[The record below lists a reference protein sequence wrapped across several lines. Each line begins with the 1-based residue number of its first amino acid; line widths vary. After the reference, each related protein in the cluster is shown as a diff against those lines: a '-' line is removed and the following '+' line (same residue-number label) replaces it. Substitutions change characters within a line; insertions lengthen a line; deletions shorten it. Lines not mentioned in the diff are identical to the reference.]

1 MRMSPAISLGASAVL
16 GLAATYVAWQMTKS
30 EPEAETVVT
39 EVSLPAENEVSVVVA
54 ADFIGRGQVVGELN
68 VVVERWPESQAP
80 YGYFTHG
87 LEIGT
92 TEYAQRLALTDFQPG
107 DPILDSRLSPLGTRA
122 SLAGRLEPGYR
133 AYTVR
138 MNDVSGVA
146 GFVLPGDSVDVLF
159 TQDKGRNARA
169 VNLVSEVLLNDVE
182 VLAVDLNDNPL
193 SEEPQLFARAT
204 LSVSVEDAKKLSVA
218 AGLGDL
224 SLALRGTREPDAE
237 KQGLP
242 AVKVA
247 EARPKP
253 SYTPRRVAARKPSNK
268 QIKVMLGQDET
279 EVKVPTAA
287 TPKPAAPTRLIPG
300 SDPARDLTS

>member
-107 DPILDSRLSPLGTRA
+107 
-122 SLAGRLEPGYR
+122 
-133 AYTVR
+133 
-138 MNDVSGVA
+138 
-146 GFVLPGDSVDVLF
+146 
-159 TQDKGRNARA
+159 
-169 VNLVSEVLLNDVE
+169 
-182 VLAVDLNDNPL
+182 
-193 SEEPQLFARAT
+193 
-204 LSVSVEDAKKLSVA
+204 
-218 AGLGDL
+218 
-224 SLALRGTREPDAE
+224 
-237 KQGLP
+237 
-242 AVKVA
+242 
-247 EARPKP
+247 
-253 SYTPRRVAARKPSNK
+253 
-268 QIKVMLGQDET
+268 
-279 EVKVPTAA
+279 
-287 TPKPAAPTRLIPG
+287 
-300 SDPARDLTS
+300 

>member
-16 GLAATYVAWQMTKS
+16 GLAATYIAWQMTKS
-30 EPEAETVVT
+30 DSEAETTVT
-39 EVSLPAENEVSVVVA
+39 EVSLPVENEVSVVVA
-54 ADFIGRGQVVGELN
+54 SDFIGRGEVVGELN

-92 TEYAQRLALTDFQPG
+92 NEYAQRLALTDFQPG
-107 DPILDSRLSPLGTRA
+107 APILDSRLSPLGTRA
-122 SLAGRLEPGYR
+122 SLAGRLEPGFR

-159 TQDKGRNARA
+159 TQDKGRNART
-169 VNLVSEVLLNDVE
+169 VNLVSEILLNDVE

-193 SEEPQLFARAT
+193 SDEPQLFARAT
-204 LSVSVEDAKKLSVA
+204 LAVTLEDAKKLSVA

-247 EARPKP
+247 EARPKRT
-253 SYTPRRVAARKPSNK
+253 YTPRRVVSRPPANK
-268 QIKVMLGQDET
+268 QIKVMLGVDET
-279 EVKVPTAA
+279 EVKVPTA
-287 TPKPAAPTRLIPG
+287 PKQPSTPTRLVP
-300 SDPARDLTS
+300 TS